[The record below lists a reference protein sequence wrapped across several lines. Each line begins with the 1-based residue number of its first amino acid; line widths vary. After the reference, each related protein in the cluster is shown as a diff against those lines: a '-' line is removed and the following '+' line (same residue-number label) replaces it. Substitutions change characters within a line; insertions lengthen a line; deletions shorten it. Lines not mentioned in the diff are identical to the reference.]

1 MAATTPETDPESR
14 GATKETQPTIDGS
27 STIQPVLNTE
37 PHDADEDFPEGG
49 LRAWLVVLGSWL
61 ASFGALGI
69 SNTMATIHAYVSEH
83 QLADYSE
90 GSIGW
95 IFSIYMFLAFFGGIY
110 IGPLFDRYG
119 PKWLIAAGT
128 VCVVTAL
135 MLLSICTQYWSF
147 ILVFG
152 VFNGLGISLL
162 FTPSYAAV
170 GHWFKER
177 RGLATGIASTGAS
190 FGGMVYPIILRPLFE
205 TYGWA
210 WGIRTLAFINIL
222 FCTSAFFLVRA
233 RLPPSPSQ
241 SPHPDFKIFRDPAF
255 SLTTLGI
262 FLMECAVFIPL
273 TYISSYALSKGFSQS
288 FAYQIPTILNTGSVV
303 GRILAGWW
311 GDNFGA
317 FNSNIIA
324 SFICC
329 VSCLAIW
336 LPAGSSM
343 AGLVIFVLVFGF
355 GSGNQISISPVCI
368 GKLCE
373 TKNYGRYYATSFTV
387 ASFASL
393 IGVPL
398 GGELVSAAKGDY
410 WALVLFSGVLYV
422 ASGVALYA
430 GKAMRVGWK
439 PWVLF

>member
-1 MAATTPETDPESR
+1 M
-14 GATKETQPTIDGS
+14 
-27 STIQPVLNTE
+27 
-37 PHDADEDFPEGG
+37 
-49 LRAWLVVLGSWL
+49 
-61 ASFGALGI
+61 
-69 SNTMATIHAYVSEH
+69 
-83 QLADYSE
+83 
-90 GSIGW
+90 
-95 IFSIYMFLAFFGGIY
+95 
-110 IGPLFDRYG
+110 
-119 PKWLIAAGT
+119 
-128 VCVVTAL
+128 
-135 MLLSICTQYWSF
+135 
-147 ILVFG
+147 
-152 VFNGLGISLL
+152 

-177 RGLATGIASTGAS
+177 RGLATGTASTGAS

-222 FCTSAFFLVRA
+222 LCTSAFFLVRA
-233 RLPPSPSQ
+233 RLPPSPGQ
-241 SPHPDFKIFRDPAF
+241 SPHPDLKIFRDPAF

-273 TYISSYALSKGFSQS
+273 TYISSYALSKGFGQS

-311 GDNFGA
+311 GDKFGA

-324 SFICC
+324 SVICC

-336 LPAGSSM
+336 LPAGSTM
-343 AGLVIFVLVFGF
+343 PGLVIFVLIFGF

-410 WALVLFSGVLYV
+410 WALVVFPGVLYV
-422 ASGVALYA
+422 GCGVALYA